1 MVWQKGY
8 QPKVTW
14 KKGQSG
20 NPSGRPKS
28 YHEMQALAREFAPE
42 AIHKLVAIMRGTTK
56 VPQRD
61 GNKQI
66 KRDKDGNI
74 LWEEGAAGP
83 EMQFEAA
90 VHLLDRGLGKPAQAV
105 TGQDGGPLQVDS
117 IERIVVHVIEPP
129 MKTIE
134 HE

>member
-1 MVWQKGY
+1 M
-8 QPKVTW
+8 W

-20 NPSGRPKS
+20 NPSGKPKGIA
-28 YHEMQALAREFAPE
+28 EVQALAREFSTE
-42 AIHKLVAIMRGTTK
+42 AVYKLVDTMRGVTK

-61 GNKQI
+61 DRKRI
-66 KRDKDGNI
+66 KRDNDNNI
-74 LWEEGAAGP
+74 LWEEGVASP
-83 EMQFEAA
+83 EVQVEAA
-90 VHLLDRGLGKPAQAV
+90 IHLLDRGVGKPAQAV
-105 TGQDGGPLQVDS
+105 TGADGGALQVDS